1 MKLAAQFMNIGIF
14 CFSYA
19 ILTQLLTIKSTLS
32 NRYQTM
38 LLLNKRAMV
47 LNRLTDLHAH

>member
-19 ILTQLLTIKSTLS
+19 ILRDFVIKLE
-32 NRYQTM
+32 NMVADIRI
-38 LLLNKRAMV
+38 LEPCLNSCA
-47 LNRLTDLHAH
+47 HAEGCI